1 MGEKLILWLG
11 FICTLQSI
19 AGEGRKEGCF
29 GLHTSPTW
37 QEPHKGDPFPR
48 KPGPHM
54 TTEHTEDEFQQMGSG
69 ICSGRD

>member
-1 MGEKLILWLG
+1 MGEKLV
-11 FICTLQSI
+11 
-19 AGEGRKEGCF
+19 AGLHLHPSEHRRGRKEGCF
-29 GLHTSPTW
+29 GLHTSPTL
-37 QEPHKGDPFPR
+37 QESHKGNPFPR